1 MGMCAERCR
10 IKKTALHAEMRKRR
24 HSVSKSPF
32 VDLSFIRIRDS
43 DECGFSGRK
52 IHRRV
57 DFPQEML
64 LRRQHIR
71 ARRFD
76 CRPLLCFF
84 FSAFSSPAL
93 LHQKRPLLRPF
104 LTGWAAVI
112 VREAGMAGGWQA
124 CRACLRP
131 AEPPVRACAS
141 PARSFPRRRCWSP
154 EYPPRSARQC

>member
-84 FSAFSSPAL
+84 FQHFHHRL
-93 LHQKRPLLRPF
+93 YYIKKGRFCDLF
-104 LTGWAAVI
+104 
-112 VREAGMAGGWQA
+112 
-124 CRACLRP
+124 
-131 AEPPVRACAS
+131 
-141 PARSFPRRRCWSP
+141 
-154 EYPPRSARQC
+154 